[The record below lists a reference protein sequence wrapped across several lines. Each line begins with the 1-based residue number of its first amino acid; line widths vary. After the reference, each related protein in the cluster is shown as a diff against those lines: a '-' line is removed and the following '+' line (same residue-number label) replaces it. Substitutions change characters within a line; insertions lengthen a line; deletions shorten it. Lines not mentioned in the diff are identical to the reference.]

1 MTFCDTDNCCALIKG
16 GAMRRAILP
25 KMAACFLI
33 MLTAAVLCAVPGYGA
48 DSGQQSVGEL
58 EEELSL
64 IENELNTLENRVDK
78 LMEDLIDPKIT
89 SISLYFSSKTADVGI
104 PLSLEIRMDDRPL
117 VTRELSE
124 TDRLV
129 LIRGGAIEIYSGVT
143 EPMEHTIDLRCL
155 VQTTGDS
162 RQIGTARAVFKFEP
176 HRASANFIEIT
187 LSKGQDRK
195 TEPYSLTAKHWSKEP

>member
-1 MTFCDTDNCCALIKG
+1 
-16 GAMRRAILP
+16 
-25 KMAACFLI
+25 MAACFLI

-143 EPMEHTIDLRCL
+143 EPMEHTIDVRCFIRNG
-155 VQTTGDS
+155 TGRSDGVGS
-162 RQIGTARAVFKFEP
+162 ANAVFKFEP

>member
-1 MTFCDTDNCCALIKG
+1 MKKEK
-16 GAMRRAILP
+16 LP
-25 KMAACFLI
+25 KRAVSLLLMLI
-33 MLTAAVLCAVPGYGA
+33 VAIAFAVPGFCA
-48 DSGQQSVGEL
+48 DSGQQPIGEL

-64 IENELNTLENRVDK
+64 IENELNMLEKKVDN
-78 LMEDLIDPKIT
+78 LMKDLVDPKIT
-89 SISLYFSSKTADVGI
+89 SFSLYFSSKSADVGI
-104 PLSLEIRMDDRPL
+104 PLSLEVRLNNLPL

-129 LIRGGAIEIYSGVT
+129 LFRGGAIEVYSGVT
-143 EPMEHTIDLRCL
+143 EPMEHTIDLRCFI
-155 VQTTGDS
+155 QDKTGRSDEVGS
-162 RQIGTARAVFKFEP
+162 ANAVFKFEP